1 MPICR
6 PSLFPLALPG
16 TVAVK
21 VELQGEKRVRV
32 VGVYNASAADPLHNR
47 AVEEDIPR
55 ALALLPLPSH
65 LLLAGGFNLHHPLW
79 EGERT
84 SAPTPAA
91 GTLVSTLNDA
101 SLSPLLTPGT
111 TTFLGHNGAAEGC
124 NDLFGRSAPL
134 ATPPLKRSDGTYAS
148 DDAAK
153 LAVPITPY
161 SLAMPMRTALKKTS
175 SKEMMPRKVMMSK
188 RLDMAMRPQRE
199 GKGGALEVLHPGK
212 RREVNGHNQPAPY
225 ALPHSLLRTLPRPQA
240 SLLTRLRTD
249 FSSLAAALHRAHLHP
264 DGLCPCGERETREHF
279 LLSCPLY
286 TLHRRTLLRELRLRD
301 LPPHRALLSTVAFAR
316 PLLRFINVTDRFPRF
331 YAAVKEED
339 EGEEE
344 QDSENKQTNKQTPT
358 PSAERPWPD
367 LQEEEVRA
375 AIFTSCTFGGPGA
388 DGLPNAFLQLLW
400 HAIRIRLV
408 PLLAAITSA
417 IGHLPRSWR
426 DTLCLVLRKPKKP
439 DYPIPK
445 AYRLISVERTLAKL
459 AEKLVA
465 RRGAHLRLVVPRSA
479 STCESPFT
487 PSTLAGA
494 PLLAH
499 SPSRTPMPPS

>member
-1 MPICR
+1 MIPPIDTSSVVSYNVN
-6 PSLFPLALPG
+6 PQSS
-16 TVAVK
+16 
-21 VELQGEKRVRV
+21 GEKRVRV

-55 ALALLPLPSH
+55 ALTLLPLPSH

-91 GTLVSTLNDA
+91 GTLVSTLNDT

-111 TTFLGHNGAAEGC
+111 TTFLGYNGAAEGC
-124 NDLFGRSAPL
+124 NDLFGGLAPL
-134 ATPPLKRSDGTYAS
+134 ATPPLKRNDGTYAS

-161 SLAMPMRTALKKTS
+161 SLAMPMRTASKKTS

-212 RREVNGHNQPAPY
+212 RREVNGHN
-225 ALPHSLLRTLPRPQA
+225 LLRTLPRPQA

-301 LPPHRALLSTVAFAR
+301 LPPLRALLSTVAFAR

-344 QDSENKQTNKQTPT
+344 QDSE
-358 PSAERPWPD
+358 
-367 LQEEEVRA
+367 
-375 AIFTSCTFGGPGA
+375 
-388 DGLPNAFLQLLW
+388 
-400 HAIRIRLV
+400 
-408 PLLAAITSA
+408 
-417 IGHLPRSWR
+417 
-426 DTLCLVLRKPKKP
+426 
-439 DYPIPK
+439 
-445 AYRLISVERTLAKL
+445 
-459 AEKLVA
+459 
-465 RRGAHLRLVVPRSA
+465 
-479 STCESPFT
+479 
-487 PSTLAGA
+487 
-494 PLLAH
+494 
-499 SPSRTPMPPS
+499 